1 MGADGVDLDFGVTTT
16 NMMEANLNR
25 MMMSTSQQTV
35 LLVDSSKFGK
45 KGFSKIC
52 DISEI
57 DRIITD
63 ENIPQ
68 MYLENLQELGI
79 EVTVVP
85 IAKS

>member
-1 MGADGVDLDFGVTTT
+1 
-16 NMMEANLNR
+16 
-25 MMMSTSQQTV
+25 MMMHTSQQTV

-52 DISEI
+52 DVSEI

-68 MYLENLQELGI
+68 MYLESLQDLGI

-85 IAKS
+85 IAIS

>member
-1 MGADGVDLDFGVTTT
+1 MDLDFGVTTT

-52 DISEI
+52 DIGEI

-63 ENIPQ
+63 ENIPK

>member
-1 MGADGVDLDFGVTTT
+1 
-16 NMMEANLNR
+16 MMEANLNR
-25 MMMSTSQQTV
+25 MMMNTSQQTV

>member
-1 MGADGVDLDFGVTTT
+1 M
-16 NMMEANLNR
+16 NR
-25 MMMSTSQQTV
+25 MMMHTSQQTV

-52 DISEI
+52 EVSEI

-68 MYLENLQELGI
+68 MYLESLQDLGI

-85 IAKS
+85 IAIS